1 MQIVIHTESR
11 SIEYYYRCLLPFP
24 SLSSLSACSRLND
37 TELAKARVD
46 VLVDRTKISLLF
58 SSSPLRLS
66 FLFHASILSN
76 LQYLFK
82 IEKRS
87 ICFQSF
93 NFDFWQVFLACLW
106 IKLVLIMYL
115 KLLSLFS
122 LYIQKINIKNKLI
135 NR

>member
-1 MQIVIHTESR
+1 MQIVTHTESC
-11 SIEYYYRCLLPFP
+11 SIVGYYYRCLLLFP

-37 TELAKARVD
+37 TELAKTRVD
-46 VLVDRTKISLLF
+46 VLVDRTKINLLF
-58 SSSPLRLS
+58 SSSPLS

-87 ICFQSF
+87 MCFQSF
-93 NFDFWQVFLACLW
+93 NFDFWQVFLACPW

-115 KLLSLFS
+115 KLFSLFS
-122 LYIQKINIKNKLI
+122 LYVQKNKYKE
-135 NR
+135 